1 VLLGRLALYGPGAA
15 RLHEEIIPITAVWT
29 EADRDRRPL
38 TALGSR
44 GEETTL
50 DQLER
55 ALRDAR
61 LPPAAAIARIRLLA
75 QKDARDLEPE
85 LRRRADDRRAQV
97 ARDLERRG
105 EVEARDLA
113 RLIEAQRASIVQA
126 QRNFDPKQPFLPG
139 IDDAGRRQRE
149 RDHRHWRIRLVEIE
163 REIELGLPPQ
173 LQTRADSAE
182 MGELLS
188 PEEKPG
194 PALPD
199 PWAFAERILHWPAM
213 RVAGVPGGAPLPEDL
228 VRVLPEHDT
237 VLEPHWAVAGLDG
250 GWQLLVRVEAPGI
263 QPDARGTLGG
273 WEATPHQRF
282 ERLLRETQIPIG
294 VLITDNELRL
304 VYAPRGETSGWLPF
318 PLRPLA
324 TVAGRPLLAGL
335 RLMLDG
341 FRLFNDAENRRL
353 PAMLKASREAQTA
366 VSTMLA
372 DQVVGAL
379 HELLRGL
386 TAAEPKLIGALAAER
401 PQHLY
406 EGLLTVLMRL
416 VFVLYA
422 EDRDLI
428 LSRTD
433 EKART
438 LYSQGYSVRGLHGKL
453 LEDHARHPDTM
464 EERRGAWGGLVALF
478 RLIHAGDR
486 TGWIRARG
494 GKLFDP
500 DAFPF
505 LEGRT
510 STEERPR
517 ILPVTDGCAL
527 RILDGLLTLKGERL
541 SYRTLDVEQ
550 IGSVYET
557 VMGFTVL
564 PASGPVLAIRAGK
577 HNRTPVWWI
586 SPNSPRSSP
595 RSGFGV

>member
-1 VLLGRLALYGPGAA
+1 MADPRRFDPDLKWLDHAQP
-15 RLHEEIIPITAVWT
+15 AVG
-29 EADRDRRPL
+29 L
-38 TALGSR
+38 V
-44 GEETTL
+44 
-50 DQLER
+50 
-55 ALRDAR
+55 
-61 LPPAAAIARIRLLA
+61 
-75 QKDARDLEPE
+75 
-85 LRRRADDRRAQV
+85 V
-97 ARDLERRG
+97 ARSL
-105 EVEARDLA
+105 L
-113 RLIEAQRASIVQA
+113 
-126 QRNFDPKQPFLPG
+126 K
-139 IDDAGRRQRE
+139 
-149 RDHRHWRIRLVEIE
+149 
-163 REIELGLPPQ
+163 ELGLTPQ
-173 LQTRADSAE
+173 LQTRADSAAV
-182 MGELLS
+182 GELLAD
-188 PEEKPG
+188 EDEGG

-199 PWAFAERILHWPAM
+199 AWAFAEQILGWPTM
-213 RVAGVPGGAPLPEDL
+213 RVAGAPRGPPVPEDL

-237 VLEPHWAVAGLDG
+237 VLEPHWAVAGIDG

-263 QPDARGTLGG
+263 GPDARGALGG

-282 ERLLRETQIPIG
+282 ERLLRETEIPIG
-294 VLITDNELRL
+294 VLFTDNELRL

-324 TVAGRPLLAGL
+324 TVAGRPLLGGL
-335 RLMLDG
+335 KLILDG

-353 PAMLKASREAQTA
+353 PALLKASREAQTG

-386 TAAEPKLIGALAAER
+386 TAAEPKLIGALATER

-428 LSRTD
+428 PSRTD
-433 EKART
+433 EKARA

-453 LEDHARHPDTM
+453 LEDQARHPDTID
-464 EERRGAWGGLVALF
+464 ERRGAWGGLVALF

-510 STEERPR
+510 DPQEPPR
-517 ILPVTDGCAL
+517 ILPITDGTVL

-541 SYRTLDVEQ
+541 SYRALDVEQ

-577 HNRTPVWWI
+577 HNRTPVLVDLAELSALKPDERLRQLKEGAQRGSLTDRQQRAI
-586 SPNSPRSSP
+586 KA
-595 RSGFGV
+595 GVGVEGMILGARRYRR